1 MTQPAPSAPSSRA
14 GGMSRFNSDH
24 PHYKWVA
31 LSNTTVAMLL
41 ATINGSIVLIS
52 LPAIFR
58 GIGLNPLAP
67 GNVSY
72 LLWLLMGFLL
82 VTAILVV
89 TFGRLGD
96 MWGRV
101 RIYNLGY
108 VIFAAAS
115 VALSFDPY
123 AAGKGAMWLILWRV
137 LQAVGAAMLMANSTA
152 ILTDAFPVQ
161 QRGLAL
167 GINSIA
173 AVAGSFIGLL
183 LGGVLSEWDW
193 RAVFWVTVPIALI
206 GAAWSLR
213 SLHDS
218 GVRHPGSLDIV
229 GNITFALG
237 LGGLLTGIIYG
248 IQPYGGHTM
257 GWTDPWVLAGV
268 LGGVFLLVM
277 FSVVETRVEDPM
289 FHMDLFAIREF
300 WTGNLAGILG
310 SIGRGGMQFMLIIW
324 LQGVWL
330 PLHGYAYASTPLWAG
345 IYLLPLTVGFIVSG
359 PVSGALSDRY
369 GARLFAVG
377 GLLVTGLTFV
387 GLVLL
392 PVDFPYW
399 AFALLLI
406 VSGVGSGL
414 FASPNASMIMNSVPA
429 RQRGAASGMRMTFMN
444 AGQALSIGIF
454 FSMMVI
460 GLSGTLPGALTSGLQ
475 SQGVPAAVAHNIG
488 SIPPVGILFA
498 AFLGYNPIA
507 SLLGPSGVLHTLP
520 KGNVNTLTGK
530 QFFPHLISGP
540 FHHGLVLVFGVAAA
554 MMVIGAIAAFFSGS
568 TVEASSSGLGE
579 RTGEEPE
586 DWDEDELGEAI
597 GPRNDGPAAG
607 VPQPSSQQVGS

>member
-1 MTQPAPSAPSSRA
+1 MTQPAQPAQPAEPTRA
-14 GGMSRFNSDH
+14 AGVSRFSSEH

-31 LSNTTVAMLL
+31 LSNTTLAMLM

-58 GIGLNPLAP
+58 GIGLDPLAP

-123 AAGKGAMWLILWRV
+123 TAGKGAMWLILWRV

-167 GINSIA
+167 GINGIA
-173 AVAGSFIGLL
+173 VVAGSFIGLV

-193 RAVFWVTVPIALI
+193 RAVFWVSVPIALV
-206 GAAWSLR
+206 GAAWSFR

-218 GVRHPGSLDIV
+218 GARHPGSLDIV

-237 LGGLLTGIIYG
+237 LGALLTGIIYG

-257 GWTDPWVLAGV
+257 GWTNPWVVAGL
-268 LGGVFLLVM
+268 LGGVGLLAV
-277 FSVVETRVEDPM
+277 FCVVETRVKDPM
-289 FHMDLFAIREF
+289 FHMELFAIREF

-310 SIGRGGMQFMLIIW
+310 SIGRGGLQFMLIIW

-330 PLHGYAYASTPLWAG
+330 PLHGYAYESTPLWAG

-377 GLLVTGLTFV
+377 GLLVTGAAFV

-399 AFALLLI
+399 AFALLLV
-406 VSGVGSGL
+406 VSGIGSGL

-429 RQRGAASGMRMTFMN
+429 RQRGAASGMRMTAMN

-454 FSMMVI
+454 FSLMVV

-475 SQGVPAAVAHNIG
+475 SQGVPTAVAHNIG

-520 KGNVNTLTGK
+520 KGNVDTLTGK

-540 FHHGLVLVFGVAAA
+540 FHQGLVLVFGVAAA
-554 MMVIGAIAAFFSGS
+554 MMVVGGIAAFFSGS
-568 TVEASSSGLGE
+568 TVNDSSPGAGE

-586 DWDEDELGEAI
+586 DSDEDELA
-597 GPRNDGPAAG
+597 RAT
-607 VPQPSSQQVGS
+607 S

>member
-1 MTQPAPSAPSSRA
+1 MSHPAPPVPAAS
-14 GGMSRFNSDH
+14 MSRFNSEH

-31 LSNTTVAMLL
+31 LSNTTVAMLM

-58 GIGLNPLAP
+58 GIGLDPLAP

-82 VTAILVV
+82 VTAVLVV

-101 RIYNLGY
+101 RIYNAGY
-108 VIFAAAS
+108 VVFAAAS
-115 VALSFDPY
+115 VALSVDPY
-123 AAGKGAMWLILWRV
+123 NGGKGAMWLILWRV
-137 LQAVGAAMLMANSTA
+137 VQAFGAAMLMANSTA

-167 GINSIA
+167 GINGIA
-173 AVAGSFIGLL
+173 VVAGSFIGLV
-183 LGGVLSEWDW
+183 LGGLLSEWDW
-193 RAVFWVTVPIALI
+193 RAVFWVSVPLALL
-206 GAAWSLR
+206 GAAWSFR

-218 GVRHPGSLDIV
+218 GVRHPGSLDIF
-229 GNITFALG
+229 GNVTFALG

-257 GWTDPWVLAGV
+257 GWTNPWVVAGLV
-268 LGGVFLLVM
+268 GGVALLVA
-277 FSVVETRVEDPM
+277 FGFIENRAADPM
-289 FHMDLFAIREF
+289 FHMDLFSIREF

-330 PLHGYAYASTPLWAG
+330 PLHGYAYESTPLWAG

-359 PVSGALSDRY
+359 PVSGALSDRR
-369 GARLFAVG
+369 GARTFAVA
-377 GLLVTGLTFV
+377 GLLVTGAAFV

-399 AFALLLI
+399 AFALLLV

-414 FASPNASMIMNSVPA
+414 FASPNASMIMNSVPS
-429 RQRGAASGMRMTFMN
+429 RQRGAASGMRMTAMN
-444 AGQALSIGIF
+444 SGQALSIGIF
-454 FSMMVI
+454 FSLMVV
-460 GLSGTLPGALTSGLQ
+460 GLSSTLPGVLTSGLQ
-475 SQGVPAAVAHNIG
+475 SQGVPSAVAHNVG

-507 SLLGPSGVLHTLP
+507 NLLGPSGVLSTLP
-520 KGNVNTLTGK
+520 KANVNTLTGK
-530 QFFPHLISGP
+530 EFFPHLISGP
-540 FHHGLVLVFGVAAA
+540 FHNGLVLVFGVAAA
-554 MMVIGAIAAFFSGS
+554 MMVVGAIAAFFSGS
-568 TVEASSSGLGE
+568 PTNGSSSGTGDRL
-579 RTGEEPE
+579 GEEPADADDDLRADLAE
-586 DWDEDELGEAI
+586 SG
-597 GPRNDGPAAG
+597 RPAG
-607 VPQPSSQQVGS
+607 QTTS

>member
-1 MTQPAPSAPSSRA
+1 
-14 GGMSRFNSDH
+14 
-24 PHYKWVA
+24 V
-31 LSNTTVAMLL
+31 
-41 ATINGSIVLIS
+41 
-52 LPAIFR
+52 
-58 GIGLNPLAP
+58 
-67 GNVSY
+67 
-72 LLWLLMGFLL
+72 
-82 VTAILVV
+82 
-89 TFGRLGD
+89 
-96 MWGRV
+96 
-101 RIYNLGY
+101 
-108 VIFAAAS
+108 
-115 VALSFDPY
+115 
-123 AAGKGAMWLILWRV
+123 
-137 LQAVGAAMLMANSTA
+137 
-152 ILTDAFPVQ
+152 
-161 QRGLAL
+161 
-167 GINSIA
+167 
-173 AVAGSFIGLL
+173 
-183 LGGVLSEWDW
+183 
-193 RAVFWVTVPIALI
+193 
-206 GAAWSLR
+206 
-213 SLHDS
+213 
-218 GVRHPGSLDIV
+218 
-229 GNITFALG
+229 
-237 LGGLLTGIIYG
+237 LTGIIYG

-257 GWTDPWVLAGV
+257 GWTNPWVVAGLV
-268 LGGVFLLVM
+268 GGVALLVV
-277 FSVVETRVEDPM
+277 FCVVETRVEDPM

-330 PLHGYAYASTPLWAG
+330 PLHGYSYESTPLWAG

-406 VSGVGSGL
+406 VSGLGSGL

-460 GLSGTLPGALTSGLQ
+460 GLSSTLPGALSSGLQ
-475 SQGVPAAVAHNIG
+475 SQGVPTAIAHNIG

-520 KGNVNTLTGK
+520 KGNVDTLTGK

-568 TVEASSSGLGE
+568 PVDGSSSGVGE

-586 DWDEDELGEAI
+586 DWDEDEPDEATGRTSDGEA
-597 GPRNDGPAAG
+597 DG